1 MNRYKFPRFSFSI
14 AVLIFSILPLLAQN
28 NTDAERVVNQ
38 LLASFRTS
46 SVRTSFSL
54 SVVQKN
60 AVHSQLV
67 SGNFVMKAEKFVLDM
82 GETKAW
88 FDGKTQWT
96 YIIADNEV
104 SVTEPT
110 VDELA
115 SINPMAIIASFKA
128 KSTIVFSKQK
138 SVQNHII
145 ELLPKN
151 KKEEFAKVEI
161 QINKNSGNLVS
172 VIITDKKAVKSI
184 LSLTNYQKGFKTAD
198 DYFVFN
204 KLKFKGI
211 TINDLR

>member
-1 MNRYKFPRFSFSI
+1 MNTYKFPRFGLSI
-14 AVLIFSILPLLAQN
+14 AVLIFSILPLVAQN
-28 NTDAERVVNQ
+28 NVEAERITNQ

-46 SVRTSFSL
+46 SVRTNFSL

-60 AVHSQLV
+60 AVNSQSV

-104 SVTEPT
+104 SITEPT

-128 KSTIVFSKQK
+128 KSKIVFSKQK
-138 SVQNHII
+138 SAQNHII

-161 QINKNSGNLVS
+161 HINKGTGNLVS
-172 VIITDKKAVKSI
+172 VNITDKKGVKSI
-184 LSLTNYQKGFKTAD
+184 LSLTNYQKGFKAAD

-204 KLKFKGI
+204 KAKFKGI

>member
-1 MNRYKFPRFSFSI
+1 MNTYKFPRFGLSI
-14 AVLIFSILPLLAQN
+14 AVLIISILPLVAQN
-28 NTDAERVVNQ
+28 NVEAERITNQ

-46 SVRTSFSL
+46 SVRTNFSL

-60 AVHSQLV
+60 AVNSQSV

-104 SVTEPT
+104 SITEPT

-128 KSTIVFSKQK
+128 KSKIDFSKQK
-138 SVQNHII
+138 SAQNHII

-161 QINKNSGNLVS
+161 HINKSTGNLVS
-172 VIITDKKAVKSI
+172 VKITDKKGVKSI
-184 LSLTNYQKGFKTAD
+184 LSLTNYQKGFKAAD

-204 KLKFKGI
+204 KSKFKGI